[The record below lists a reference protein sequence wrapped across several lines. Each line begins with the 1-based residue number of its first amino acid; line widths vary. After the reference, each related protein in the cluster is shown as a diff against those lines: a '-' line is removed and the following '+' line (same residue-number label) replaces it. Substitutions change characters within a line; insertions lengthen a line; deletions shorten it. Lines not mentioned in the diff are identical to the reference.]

1 MSVPLRQVQ
10 FENRNVPEG
19 FMKDLIGIGL
29 SYSDWETRFK
39 QRGYLWNEGMKN
51 KMIHMEMEYFK
62 DEILHRT
69 AEENK
74 AEGLFKCK
82 SNSLSSILKRIQ
94 GEEWLKGTPVEK
106 DARLQESRLMGKDAK

>member
-10 FENRNVPEG
+10 FENRNVPEE
-19 FMKDLIGIGL
+19 FMKGLIGIGL
-29 SYSDWETRFK
+29 SYSDWESRFR
-39 QRGYLWNEGMKN
+39 QGRYLWNEGMKN

-62 DEILHRT
+62 DEILRLT
-69 AEENK
+69 AEENR

-106 DARLQESRLMGKDAK
+106 DARLREHRLMGKDAK